1 MSDGWEVSASTGE
14 EVDDDASATG
24 RGGITGLLITTVV
37 LVACMVAFMHL
48 GTPKGFADNS
58 ADSLAYVSQLLGGG
72 VWTTLIVS
80 AVMISTLSTLWTTIL
95 YLSRSVFA
103 MGRDRVLPRVLGSLD
118 RRDEPFWSLVVV
130 AVLTTA
136 CELATGFSKT
146 AADQL
151 DLVVNASSVFLGLL
165 FVFSAAATVKR
176 FFGDRSALWAGVVI
190 PSVGALALLGVIA
203 ATVAFENPQLQL
215 YALGGVV
222 LGIPFT
228 FWRAPRSKLAR
239 EEAAEA
245 ASTAPTV

>member
-1 MSDGWEVSASTGE
+1 VIALLFEMGVLGAAAVASYVFPPTHFALAAKAAAAHGGSHAVIPLTFAGFVTAMTLGIWMSDGWEVSASTGE
-14 EVDDDASATG
+14 EVDDDATATG
-24 RGGITGLLITTVV
+24 RGGITGLLVTTVV
-37 LVACMVAFMHL
+37 LVACMIAFMHL

-58 ADSLAYVSQLLGGG
+58 ADSLAYVSELLGGG

-118 RRDEPFWSLVVV
+118 RRNEPFWSLVVV

-151 DLVVNASSVFLGLL
+151 DLVVNASSVFLDC
-165 FVFSAAATVKR
+165 S
-176 FFGDRSALWAGVVI
+176 S
-190 PSVGALALLGVIA
+190 SLAL
-203 ATVAFENPQLQL
+203 P
-215 YALGGVV
+215 
-222 LGIPFT
+222 
-228 FWRAPRSKLAR
+228 PR
-239 EEAAEA
+239 
-245 ASTAPTV
+245 